1 MRWLFLLLLVLNVFY
16 YVWSQQD
23 APLRPKEV
31 APLAL
36 YKNGRQDIRLLS
48 EAPGGSAGASLRP
61 QCLYLGGLDSKD
73 QLGGVQR
80 RLSALGVQGALVTL
94 PPQEGGG
101 AWVRMAPETQALL
114 RETSLQTLSNEFNG
128 LKHKIMQCEGI
139 ATGE

>member
-36 YKNGRQDIRLLS
+36 YKNGKQDIRLLS
-48 EAPGGSAGASLRP
+48 ESAGGTAGGASRP
-61 QCLYLGGLDSKD
+61 QCVYVGGFDTRDKLV
-73 QLGGVQR
+73 GVQR
-80 RLSALGVQGALVTL
+80 RLSALGAQGVLVSL
-94 PPQEGGG
+94 RPQDGGG
-101 AWVRMAPETQALL
+101 VWVRLIPESQGLLSESAL
-114 RETSLQTLSNEFNG
+114 QGLSNEFNG

>member
-23 APLRPKEV
+23 APLRAKEV

-36 YKNGRQDIRLLS
+36 YKSGRQDIRLLS
-48 EAPGGSAGASLRP
+48 ESPGGQAGATPRP
-61 QCLYLGGLDSKD
+61 QCLYVGGYPARE
-73 QLGGVQR
+73 QLGPVER
-80 RLSALGVQGALVTL
+80 RLSELGAQGAVVVVRA
-94 PPQEGGG
+94 QEGGG
-101 AWVRMAPETQALL
+101 TWVRLTPQTQGLLSETA
-114 RETSLQTLSNEFNG
+114 LQTLSNEFNG

>member
-16 YVWSQQD
+16 YIWSQQD

-36 YKNGRQDIRLLS
+36 YKNGKQDIKLLS
-48 EAPGGSAGASLRP
+48 EAPGGAAAGTARP
-61 QCLYLGGLDSKD
+61 QCLYVGGFDTKE

-80 RLSALGVQGALVTL
+80 RLAALGAQGVLVML
-94 PPQEGGG
+94 RSQEGGG
-101 AWVRMAPETQALL
+101 AWVRLGPEAQGLL
-114 RETSLQTLSNEFNG
+114 SESSLQGLSNEFNE

>member
-16 YVWSQQD
+16 YIWSQQD

-31 APLAL
+31 APLSL

-48 EAPGGSAGASLRP
+48 ESAGGPAGGAVGA
-61 QCLYLGGLDSKD
+61 QCLYVGGFPARE
-73 QLGGVQR
+73 QLVGMQR
-80 RLSALGVQGALVTL
+80 RFSDLGVQGVVVMLRA
-94 PPQEGGG
+94 QEGGG
-101 AWVRMAPETQALL
+101 AWVRVTQQTQVLLDESAL
-114 RETSLQTLSNEFNG
+114 QALSNEFNG